1 MADFQIAASGRAG
14 DGSYTAA
21 RFFSEVL
28 KDLGAWVSI
37 WREDIYSNIETRPTV
52 FGVRIS
58 SQRIY
63 GPNDLWDMLWALD
76 QSAILDDSPD
86 KQGRIPPFP
95 NLREGGFLI
104 YDSSKRLQLVNA
116 GHEVKIESIEGQ
128 LREKKV
134 RAFGIPMGEMA
145 SGQLESYR
153 VRNTVALGVLAEVLD
168 LPDDA
173 FFTRFAQS
181 FKDQILELN
190 KQAYLLGKQYAKEQ
204 GWDEPEL
211 RDIFSQVRGSNGAT
225 DNRQFIL
232 GNEAIA
238 HGALAA
244 GCRFY
249 AGYPITPA
257 SEVLEEM
264 AKHMPKF
271 GGAII
276 QADDEMSASLHVLGA
291 SYAGARSMTATSG
304 PGFSLMQEPISASL
318 INETPLTIFLAQRG
332 GPGTGLPTRQGQE
345 DLNMAIFGSHGEGF
359 RIVLAPSHAEEAYY
373 MTPVLFNLT
382 DRYQCLGIF
391 LYDQFLAQSM
401 YTTELL
407 DPSRI
412 VIDRGKLISSE
423 ELMEIRERG
432 ESYKRYAFTADGL
445 SPRAFPGQPGA
456 IVYANTNEHDE
467 GGYTTEEQVLRYDM
481 MLKRV
486 TKRYHLAAQDP
497 DFPEPESYGDM
508 DGEIGF
514 ISFGSTYGPILEAM
528 ERLQA
533 RGTSC
538 KFLKLRTLWPLQRD
552 VPQIKEFIDSARQ
565 VFTVEQNITAQLRG
579 LIQRE
584 VCGPLP
590 DKLRSVLR
598 WDGRLITPG
607 YIVDRVLAGGE
618 LIGGE
623 A

>member
-1 MADFQIAASGRAG
+1 MVDFQVAASGRAG

-21 RFFSEVL
+21 RFFAEVM
-28 KDLGAWVSI
+28 KDLGAWLSI

-52 FGVRIS
+52 FGIRIS
-58 SQRIY
+58 SERVY

-86 KQGRIPPFP
+86 KQGRIPPLP
-95 NLREGGFLI
+95 KLRNGGYLL
-104 YDSSKRLQLVNA
+104 YDSSAKLQLVNS
-116 GHEVKIESIEGQ
+116 GHEVKIEAVEEQ
-128 LREKKV
+128 LKERGI
-134 RAFGIPMGEMA
+134 RSFPIPMGEMA
-145 SGQLESYR
+145 SGQLQSYR
-153 VRNTVALGVLAEVLD
+153 VRNTVALGVMAQMLD

-173 FFTRFAQS
+173 FFNRFGQS
-181 FKDQILELN
+181 FKDEILELN
-190 KQAYLLGKQYAKEQ
+190 KQAYTLGRNYASEQ
-204 GWDEPEL
+204 GWSLPEL
-211 RDIFSQVRGSNGAT
+211 HDVFQKFRSNGSSGS
-225 DNRQFIL
+225 RQFIL

-271 GGAII
+271 GGAIL
-276 QADDEMSASLHVLGA
+276 QADDEMSASLHLLGA

-304 PGFSLMQEPISASL
+304 PGFSLMQEPISATL
-318 INETPLTIFLAQRG
+318 INETPIVIMLAQRG

-345 DLNMAIFGSHGEGF
+345 DLNMAVFGSHGEGF
-359 RIVLAPSHAEEAYY
+359 RIVLAPSDAEEAYY
-373 MTPVLFNLT
+373 MTPTLFNLS
-382 DRYQCLGIF
+382 DRYQCLGVF

-401 YTTELL
+401 YTTEQL
-407 DPSRI
+407 DPSRV

-423 ELMEIRERG
+423 ELLDIREG
-432 ESYKRYAFTADGL
+432 GGSYHRYAMTDDGL
-445 SPRAFPGQPGA
+445 SPRAFPGQAGA

-467 GGYTTEEQVLRYDM
+467 SGYTTEESVLRYDM

-486 TKRYHLAAQDP
+486 TKRYKLASEDP
-497 DFPEPESYGDM
+497 DFPAPQFFGDA
-508 DGEIGF
+508 DGEVGF
-514 ISFGSTYGPILEAM
+514 LCFGSAYGPVLEAM
-528 ERLQA
+528 DRLRA
-533 RGTSC
+533 EGTSC
-538 KFLKLRTLWPLQRD
+538 KLLKLRTLWPLHRD
-552 VPQIKEFIDSARQ
+552 APLIREFIDSARK
-565 VFTVEQNITAQLRG
+565 VFTVEQNIMGQLRG

-584 VCGPLP
+584 VCGPQP

-598 WDGRLITPG
+598 WDGRLITPA
-607 YIVDRVLAGGE
+607 YIVDRVLSGGE